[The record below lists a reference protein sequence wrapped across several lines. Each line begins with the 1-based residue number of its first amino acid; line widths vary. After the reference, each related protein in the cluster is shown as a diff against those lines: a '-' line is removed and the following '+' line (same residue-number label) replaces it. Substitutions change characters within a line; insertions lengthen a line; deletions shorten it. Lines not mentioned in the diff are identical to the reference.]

1 MLMMATVI
9 KWTNLDNCMPEV
21 ARTMKSTS
29 YCVDKEFHDKM
40 RDLKGKFFLKLYL
53 VDYNYI
59 S

>member
-1 MLMMATVI
+1 MLMMAAVI

-21 ARTMKSTS
+21 ARTVKSTS
-29 YCVDKEFHDKM
+29 YCVEKEFHARM

-53 VDYNYI
+53 ADYNYI